1 MRTSAK
7 NICNQFHTSIF
18 VWKYFV
24 YKTSKTFHNINFIL
38 MQNNLDTYVTAYH
51 RQQKFSKLFSFNLIR
66 YWHWLTFQTIADS
79 VYFILFFFPNSV
91 FYEP

>member
-18 VWKYFV
+18 VRNYFV

-38 MQNNLDTYVTAYH
+38 MQENLDTYVTAYH
-51 RQQKFSKLFSFNLIR
+51 RQQKFSK
-66 YWHWLTFQTIADS
+66 Q
-79 VYFILFFFPNSV
+79 VV
-91 FYEP
+91 FL

>member
-18 VWKYFV
+18 VWNYFV

-66 YWHWLTFQTIADS
+66 YWH
-79 VYFILFFFPNSV
+79 
-91 FYEP
+91 